1 MPAQSS
7 DAIVFFGATGDL
19 AYKQIFPSLLGL
31 VRDEG
36 LNVPIIGVA
45 KAGWNLDQL
54 KARAADSLQHHG
66 GADPATLQ
74 RLMGLLRYVDGDYN
88 DPATFVELR
97 KQLDKAQRPL
107 HYLAV
112 PPSLFATV
120 AKALA
125 QSGCADSARLQE
137 ARGETA

>member
-1 MPAQSS
+1 MAEQPS

-66 GADPATLQ
+66 GADPQAMQ
-74 RLMGLLRYVDGDYN
+74 RLMRLLRYVDGDYN
-88 DPATFVELR
+88 DAATFTELR
-97 KQLDKAQRPL
+97 KQLGEAQAAAALPGG
-107 HYLAV
+107 A
-112 PPSLFATV
+112 
-120 AKALA
+120 AKPVRDR
-125 QSGCADSARLQE
+125 GARRWRSR
-137 ARGETA
+137 AAPTTRVW